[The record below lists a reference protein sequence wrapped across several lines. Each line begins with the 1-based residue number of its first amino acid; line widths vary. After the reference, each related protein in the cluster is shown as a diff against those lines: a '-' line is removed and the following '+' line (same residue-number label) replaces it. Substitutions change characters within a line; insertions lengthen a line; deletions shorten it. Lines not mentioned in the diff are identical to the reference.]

1 MFLKLNEEQFMEQK
15 IIISPSIMCST
26 PSDMEAYIRQFEKC
40 GIDTIHFDV
49 MDGHFVPNVM
59 LGVRDYQA
67 IKRMTDIPVDIHL
80 MTTAPDVFID
90 YFNPLPGDWVS
101 FHPETSHHPHRLLQK
116 IQSLGCKAGIA
127 LSPGTSVEYV
137 QNMAS
142 VFDFVLVMAV
152 NPGFA
157 GQKMVADHLDKQRRI
172 RDVIAATGKHIDI
185 IIDGNTTA
193 ANSKLMIEAG
203 ATGMVVG
210 TSSMMKEGPGGF
222 ERGYRAYIQA
232 LAEG

>member
-1 MFLKLNEEQFMEQK
+1 MDMK

-26 PSDMEAYIRQFEKC
+26 PSNMEAYIREFEKC

-67 IKRMTDIPVDIHL
+67 IKRMTDLPVDIHM

-90 YFNPLPGDWVS
+90 YFNPQPGDWVS
-101 FHPETSHHPHRLLQK
+101 FHPETIHHPHRLLQK
-116 IQSLGCKAGIA
+116 IRSLGCKAGIA

-137 QNMAS
+137 QNLAD
-142 VFDFVLVMAV
+142 VLDFVLVMAV

-157 GQKMVADHLDKQRRI
+157 GQKMVDGHLDKLRRI
-172 RDVIAATGKHIDI
+172 CDIIAATGKRIDV
-185 IIDGNTTA
+185 IIDGNTTV

-203 ATGMVVG
+203 ATGLVTG
-210 TSSMMKEGPGGF
+210 TSSMLKEGPEAF
-222 ERGYRAYIQA
+222 ERCFNAYIQA
-232 LAEG
+232 LTEA